1 MKSNKIYDNP
11 YIHYINKYTNGT
23 VLVDLR
29 ISVFYKDEGY
39 IYNNNK
45 VDEWIYEYW

>member
-11 YIHYINKYTNGT
+11 YIHYTNKYTNGT

-29 ISVFYKDEGY
+29 ISAFYKDEGY
-39 IYNNNK
+39 ISNNNK